1 MHKKI
6 FLLSIPL
13 VISNITVP
21 LFGIVNTALIGNLNN
36 SDYLAAVAL
45 GVAIVNF
52 ICLLFTFFRM
62 SMTGLIAQSLAKRNF
77 ELIAELLIR
86 AIIVALILAFI
97 ILIFKG
103 LIYKTAIS
111 IINIDDSVLLLLKEF
126 YDVAIYSVVFALLN
140 YVLLGF
146 FIGVQKT
153 KIVFISSLLST
164 TLGILLSYF
173 FINILSIGL
182 IGIAYSML
190 ISQCLLLLILLISAI
205 CFLKSKSIQLLL
217 IFKKSEFLNIKDY
230 LPFIKVNSNIFIRSF
245 CLLISLNSFYIFS
258 SYYGKNTLAA
268 NAILVEI
275 AVFIAMIL
283 DALANTTET
292 LVGESYIRKDREKL
306 KEIIIKTLVQCMVIS
321 IIFSI
326 SYAIFSNMII
336 GMFTS
341 IPAVINEIDKYITF
355 SILLPIFAAF
365 SFWIDGVFV
374 GMLKTTAMRNAM
386 IISMVCYM
394 MLVYTFSF
402 MGNYGLWL
410 AMLGFY
416 IIRTISLAIPLK
428 GYLK

>member
-6 FLLSIPL
+6 LFLSIPL

-21 LFGIVNTALIGNLNN
+21 LFGIVNTALIGHLNN

-45 GVAIVNF
+45 GVAIVNL
-52 ICLLFTFFRM
+52 ICFLFTFFRM
-62 SMTGLIAQSLAKRNF
+62 SMTGLIAQSLGKRNF

-86 AIIVALILAFI
+86 AIIVALSLALV
-97 ILIFKG
+97 ILIFKS
-103 LIYKTAIS
+103 LIYKVAIS
-111 IINIDDSVLLLLKEF
+111 IINTDDSVLLLLKEF
-126 YDVAIYSVVFALLN
+126 YNIAIYSVVFALLN

-146 FIGVQKT
+146 FIGIQKT
-153 KIVFISSLLST
+153 KIVFVSSLLST
-164 TLGILLSYF
+164 MLGILLSCF
-173 FINILSIGL
+173 FINILAMGL
-182 IGIAYSML
+182 KGIAYSML
-190 ISQCLLLLILLISAI
+190 ISQGLLLLILLISAI
-205 CFLKSKSIQLLL
+205 CFLKSKSIGLIL
-217 IFKKSEFLNIKDY
+217 IFSKFEFLNIESY
-230 LPFIKVNSNIFIRSF
+230 LPFLKVNSNIFIRSF
-245 CLLISLNSFYIFS
+245 CLLVSFNSFYIFS

-292 LVGESYIRKDREKL
+292 LIGESYIRQDREKL
-306 KEIIIKTLVQCMVIS
+306 KEIIVKTLVQCMVIS

-326 SYAIFSNMII
+326 SYTIFSNVII
-336 GMFTS
+336 NMFTS
-341 IPAVINEIDKYITF
+341 IPAVISEINKYIIF

-374 GMLKTTAMRNAM
+374 GMLKTRAMRNAM
-386 IISMVCYM
+386 IISMFFYM
-394 MLVYTFSF
+394 ILVYIFSF
-402 MGNYGLWL
+402 LGNYGLWL

-428 GYLK
+428 RYLK